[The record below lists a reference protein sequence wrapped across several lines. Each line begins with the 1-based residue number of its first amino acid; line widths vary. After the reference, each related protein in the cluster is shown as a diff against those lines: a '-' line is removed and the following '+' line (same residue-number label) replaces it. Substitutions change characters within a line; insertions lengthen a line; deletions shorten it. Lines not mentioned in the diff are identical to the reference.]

1 MEEIK
6 YKIGQ
11 QVEGVVDSIGYLG
24 VNILIDGEY
33 MGLAYKNEI
42 FKVLTVGDKLPV
54 YIKNIRED
62 GKIDLLV
69 HPPGYKAATT
79 QATDIILK
87 KLNEA
92 SGFLPYNDKT
102 SPEIIYD
109 IFQMSKKNFKLALGA
124 LYKQR
129 KIKIESTGIRIV

>member
-1 MEEIK
+1 METPN
-6 YKIGQ
+6 YKVGQ

-69 HPPGYKAATT
+69 HPPGYKAATL
-79 QATDIILK
+79 QATDIILE
-87 KLNEA
+87 KLNDA
-92 SGFLPYNDKT
+92 NGFLPYNDKT
-102 SPEIIYD
+102 SPEVIYD
-109 IFQMSKKNFKLALGA
+109 IFQMSKKNFKLALSS
-124 LYKQR
+124 LYKRR
-129 KIKIESTGIRIV
+129 KIKILPNGIQVL